1 MIGLKR
7 GFCCNSGNSKK
18 MFHCT
23 DKENMGKI
31 DPRNFKTI
39 DKNCLHDELHGSALS
54 VFARYKKKVL
64 GGKASFFQL
73 IKYELASL
81 FCMNIGGGAGYLIRR
96 LIFPSIFESCGKKL
110 ILGKGLIL
118 RKPGQIRM
126 GHMVAIDDSCQ
137 LDGGGVTAGTAITLG
152 DGSLIS
158 LGCVVQAKTNPI
170 IMGEHCD
177 IGAYTILT
185 SIGGIVLGD
194 SVLIAGNC
202 YIGGGRYHLENPD
215 IPIVK
220 QGMYSRGPVIIGDGS
235 WIGASVT
242 ILDGVTIGKGCVI
255 GAGAVVTKDIPDYA
269 VAVGS
274 PAKVVRYRE
283 KSVSTGEETVE
294 R

>member
-1 MIGLKR
+1 MTQDGR
-7 GFCCNSGNSKK
+7 GKYQ
-18 MFHCT
+18 
-23 DKENMGKI
+23 KI
-31 DPRNFKTI
+31 DKS
-39 DKNCLHDELHGSALS
+39 CLHNDLHSSSSSALS
-54 VFARYKKKVL
+54 RYRKKVL
-64 GGKASFFQL
+64 GGHASIFQL
-73 IKYELASL
+73 FQYELASL
-81 FCMNIGGGAGYLIRR
+81 CCMNIGGGMGYLIRR
-96 LIFPSIFESCGKKL
+96 WIYSSLFESCGKNV
-110 ILGKGLIL
+110 ILGKGLVI
-118 RKPGQIRM
+118 RKPAQIRI
-126 GHMVAIDDSCQ
+126 GDKVAIDDTCQ
-137 LDGGGVTAGTAITLG
+137 LDGGGVEDGIAITLG
-152 DGSLIS
+152 NGTLVS
-158 LGCVVQAKTNPI
+158 LGCVVQAKTKPL
-170 IMGEHCD
+170 IMGQNCD

-202 YIGGGRYHLENPD
+202 YIGGGMYHLENPD